1 MPSAAPLIIT
11 LDGPAGVG
19 KSSIASRLAG
29 QLGIAFLD
37 TGAMFRAAAYT
48 LGEGAWDWTQGLL
61 QQKLGDFEFTL
72 RGSGRDTELLLN
84 GQPLPPA
91 IRSEE
96 AGRWA
101 SQLAVVPS
109 VRAHMKM
116 AQIFLGQTTSLVAE
130 GRDMGTVVFPARPT
144 SSSWT
149 PTRTSGRAG
158 AAASWKARARRRT
171 SRPSRRAS
179 ASATTRTEIAASR
192 RSSPPRAPWWWIP
205 RTSPRTRCWPVCS
218 ARCGAG
224 PGSPRRRHFPLR
236 RSVPV
241 PPGLALAARLPAGAD
256 LRLNTLGLRLVRL
269 P

>member
-1 MPSAAPLIIT
+1 MASAAPLIVT

-19 KSSIASRLAG
+19 KSTLAARLAG
-29 QLGIAFLD
+29 ELGIAFLD

-109 VRAHMKM
+109 VRAYMKM

-130 GRDMGTVVFPARPT
+130 GRDMGTVVFP
-144 SSSWT
+144 
-149 PTRTSGRAG
+149 G
-158 AAASWKARARRRT
+158 AAHKFFLDADPDERARRRC
-171 SRPSRRAS
+171 RQLEGQGKA
-179 ASATTRTEIAASR
+179 ADFAAIAASIR
-192 RSSPPRAPWWWIP
+192 QRDDQDRNRSIAPLKP
-205 RTSPRTRCWPVCS
+205 AQGAVVVDTTHLSEDEVLARVLSSVRGRT
-218 ARCGAG
+218 G
-224 PGSPRRRHFPLR
+224 
-236 RSVPV
+236 
-241 PPGLALAARLPAGAD
+241 
-256 LRLNTLGLRLVRL
+256 
-269 P
+269 